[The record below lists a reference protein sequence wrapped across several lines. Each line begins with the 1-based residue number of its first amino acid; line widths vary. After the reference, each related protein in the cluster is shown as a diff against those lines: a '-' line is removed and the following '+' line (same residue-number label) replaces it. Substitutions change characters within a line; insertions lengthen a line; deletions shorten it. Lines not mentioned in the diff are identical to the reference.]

1 MKKILWAGLFAISII
16 SCKKNTSTTSFD
28 GIYLE
33 NSPVNG
39 RSQLNFLSSSL
50 VVKSE
55 QGSTYADTF
64 KYSFTPTKIIL
75 TPNLTTQHPS
85 QEFDF
90 EKLDENSFKIQNL
103 YQSIPESPKSYM
115 IFKK

>member
-1 MKKILWAGLFAISII
+1 MKQILLVGLFAISLA
-16 SCKKNTSTTSFD
+16 SCKKSDSTNSVD
-28 GIYLE
+28 GLYIE

-50 VVKSE
+50 VVKNE
-55 QGSTYADTF
+55 PGSSYADTF
-64 KYSFTPTKIIL
+64 KYSFTSTKIIL
-75 TPNLTTQHPS
+75 TPNLTTQYPS

-103 YQSIPESPKSYM
+103 YPSIPEGPKSYM

>member
-1 MKKILWAGLFAISII
+1 MKQLLLVGLFAISFTA
-16 SCKKNTSTTSFD
+16 CKKNNSTTSFE
-28 GIYLE
+28 GMYIE
-33 NSPVNG
+33 NTPVSG
-39 RSQLNFLSSSL
+39 RSQLNFLSGSL

-55 QGSTYADTF
+55 PGSSSADTF

-75 TPNLTTQHPS
+75 TPNLTTPYPS

-90 EKLDENSFKIQNL
+90 EKIDENSFKIQNL
-103 YQSIPESPKSYM
+103 YPSIPGSPISYM

>member
-1 MKKILWAGLFAISII
+1 MKQILLVGLFVISII
-16 SCKKNTSTTSFD
+16 SCKKNNSTTSFD
-28 GIYLE
+28 GLYIE

-55 QGSTYADTF
+55 PGSSYADTF

-75 TPNLTTQHPS
+75 IPNLPTQHAS

-90 EKLDENSFKIQNL
+90 EKLDKNSFKIQNL
-103 YQSIPESPKSYM
+103 YNSIPESPKSYM

>member
-1 MKKILWAGLFAISII
+1 MKQLLLMGLFAISFTA
-16 SCKKNTSTTSFD
+16 CKKNNSTTSFD
-28 GIYLE
+28 GLYIE

-39 RSQLNFLSSSL
+39 RSQLNFLSNNL

-55 QGSTYADTF
+55 PGSSYADTF
-64 KYSFTPTKIIL
+64 TYSFTAAKIIL
-75 TPNLTTQHPS
+75 TPNLNTQYPS

-90 EKLDENSFKIQNL
+90 EKIDENSFKIQNL
-103 YQSIPESPKSYM
+103 YPSIPGSPTSYM

>member
-1 MKKILWAGLFAISII
+1 LKKILWAGLFAISII
-16 SCKKNTSTTSFD
+16 SCKKNTSTSSFD

-55 QGSTYADTF
+55 QGSSYADTF

>member
-1 MKKILWAGLFAISII
+1 MKQILLAGLIAISITA
-16 SCKKNTSTTSFD
+16 CKKNNSISSFD
-28 GIYLE
+28 GLYIE
-33 NSPVNG
+33 NSPVAG

-55 QGSTYADTF
+55 PGSSLADTF

-75 TPNLTTQHPS
+75 TPKSTTQYPS

-90 EKLDENSFKIQNL
+90 TKIDGNSFKIQNL
-103 YQSIPESPKSYM
+103 YPSIPENSKSYM

>member
-1 MKKILWAGLFAISII
+1 LKKILWAGLFAISII

-55 QGSTYADTF
+55 QGSSYADTF

-75 TPNLTTQHPS
+75 TPNLMTQHPS